1 MKITDGTAFAVT
13 LQHLLPL
20 ATVSSWASSPAFQKC
35 VLSQNCC
42 ALQKPRRLVC
52 TALYAILTASTFV
65 ASFVWHFLLFPNPRC
80 VSRAFLAG
88 RQGGW
93 SGRRG
98 FRKLSLLR
106 LVFFSHVSRS
116 SGIGVTVD
124 IL

>member
-1 MKITDGTAFAVT
+1 MYGTLCDLDGQHVCGEFRLAFFA
-13 LQHLLPL
+13 
-20 ATVSSWASSPAFQKC
+20 
-35 VLSQNCC
+35 
-42 ALQKPRRLVC
+42 
-52 TALYAILTASTFV
+52 
-65 ASFVWHFLLFPNPRC
+65 FPNPRC